1 METQQIT
8 DKEQAA
14 EVFRNLFESARLS
27 EGLYANDPLRLN
39 IPLTQV
45 SRAEGRFRGLLL
57 DYEALAREAHQFFM
71 GYANRHPEILTEQA
85 RETLQWVDYL
95 NNGGKGRFHLV
106 ELGVPKKLGGIG
118 EHRVEIDVVSF
129 YDIKNTMNLLGQY
142 VSPNNIL
149 SFHRPIRKGPL
160 GSEYWSTRSVN
171 RVQKT
176 NKVEETNVKVR
187 KRIHGTGYSLTEEMV
202 RNLKTNSKWTD
213 TMLGIYAK

>member
-85 RETLQWVDYL
+85 RETLHWIDYL
-95 NNGGKGRFHLV
+95 NNGGKGKIHLV
-106 ELGVPKKLGGIG
+106 ELGVPRRREGIG
-118 EHRVEIDVVSF
+118 RHRVEIDVVSF
-129 YDIKNTMNLLGQY
+129 YEIKNTMNLLEQFI
-142 VSPNNIL
+142 VPNNIL
-149 SFHRPIRKGPL
+149 PFHRRLKKGLP

-171 RVQKT
+171 CVQKE

-187 KRIHGTGYSLTEEMV
+187 SRVHGTGSSLTEEMI
-202 RNLKTNSKWTD
+202 RNLRQNSRWTD